1 MKSFKRCSSGDN
13 DKTRRSIAT
22 PVEENR
28 RCLPSG
34 VNDTILN
41 MNIEISGKVSSI
53 LAHKKASTVWSIGPN
68 AMVFDAIQ
76 LMDGKNVGALPVVDN
91 KTLVGV
97 VSERDYTRKVIV
109 KGRSSKNT
117 PVSDIMTK
125 ELLTVNPG
133 DSVAECMR
141 LMTEKRVRHLPVLEG
156 TKLVG
161 ILSIGD
167 VVNWL
172 ISAQTAMIDNL
183 ERYSLA
189 EIKEKE

>member
-1 MKSFKRCSSGDN
+1 M
-13 DKTRRSIAT
+13 
-22 PVEENR
+22 
-28 RCLPSG
+28 
-34 VNDTILN
+34 N

-53 LAHKKASTVWSIGPN
+53 LAHKKASTVWTIGPN

-76 LMDGKNVGALPVVDN
+76 LMDEKNVGALPVVDD

-97 VSERDYTRKVIV
+97 VSERDYTRKIIV
-109 KGRSSKNT
+109 KGRSSKDT
-117 PVSDIMTK
+117 PVSEIMTK

-141 LMTEKRVRHLPVLEG
+141 IMTEKRVRHLPVLEG

-172 ISAQTAMIDNL
+172 MSAQQAMIDNF

-189 EIKEKE
+189 EIKDKE

>member
-1 MKSFKRCSSGDN
+1 
-13 DKTRRSIAT
+13 
-22 PVEENR
+22 
-28 RCLPSG
+28 
-34 VNDTILN
+34 
-41 MNIEISGKVSSI
+41 MNIEISGKVSGI

-76 LMDGKNVGALPVVDN
+76 LMDEKNVGALPVVDN

-109 KGRSSKNT
+109 KGRSSKDT

-141 LMTEKRVRHLPVLEG
+141 IMTEKRVRHLPVLDG

-172 ISAQTAMIDNL
+172 MSAQKAAIDNL

-189 EIKEKE
+189 EIKDKE

>member
-1 MKSFKRCSSGDN
+1 
-13 DKTRRSIAT
+13 
-22 PVEENR
+22 
-28 RCLPSG
+28 
-34 VNDTILN
+34 

-53 LAHKKASTVWSIGPN
+53 LAHKKVSTVWSIKPN

-76 LMDGKNVGALPVVDN
+76 LMDEKNVGALPVVDN
-91 KTLVGV
+91 KALVGI

-109 KGRSSKNT
+109 KERSPKDT

-125 ELLTVNPG
+125 QVLTVNPSN
-133 DSVAECMR
+133 SVTECMR
-141 LMTEKRVRHLPVLEG
+141 IMTERRVRHLPVLEG
-156 TKLVG
+156 TMLVG

-172 ISAQTAMIDNL
+172 ISAQTATIDNF

>member
-1 MKSFKRCSSGDN
+1 
-13 DKTRRSIAT
+13 
-22 PVEENR
+22 
-28 RCLPSG
+28 
-34 VNDTILN
+34 

-53 LAHKKASTVWSIGPN
+53 LAHKKASTIWSIGPN

-76 LMDGKNVGALPVVDN
+76 LMDEKNVGALPVVDN
-91 KTLVGV
+91 KSLVGV

-109 KGRSSKNT
+109 KGRSSKDT

-141 LMTEKRVRHLPVLEG
+141 IMTEKRVRHLPVLEG

-172 ISAQTAMIDNL
+172 MSAQNAMIDNF

>member
-1 MKSFKRCSSGDN
+1 
-13 DKTRRSIAT
+13 
-22 PVEENR
+22 
-28 RCLPSG
+28 
-34 VNDTILN
+34 
-41 MNIEISGKVSSI
+41 MNIEISGKVSGI

-76 LMDGKNVGALPVVDN
+76 LMDEKNVGALPVVDT

-109 KGRSSKNT
+109 KGRSSKDT

-141 LMTEKRVRHLPVLEG
+141 IMTEKRVRHLPVLEG

-172 ISAQTAMIDNL
+172 MSAQKAAIDNL

-189 EIKEKE
+189 EIKDKE

>member
-1 MKSFKRCSSGDN
+1 
-13 DKTRRSIAT
+13 
-22 PVEENR
+22 
-28 RCLPSG
+28 
-34 VNDTILN
+34 

-53 LAHKKASTVWSIGPN
+53 LAHKKASPVWSIGPN
-68 AMVFDAIQ
+68 SMVFDAIR
-76 LMDGKNVGALPVVDN
+76 LMDEKNVGALPVVDN

-109 KGRSSKNT
+109 KGRSSKDT
-117 PVSDIMTK
+117 PVSGIMTK

-141 LMTEKRVRHLPVLEG
+141 IMTEKRVRHLPVLEG

-172 ISAQTAMIDNL
+172 MSAQKAMIDNL
-183 ERYSLA
+183 ERYTLA
-189 EIKEKE
+189 EIKDKE

>member
-1 MKSFKRCSSGDN
+1 M
-13 DKTRRSIAT
+13 
-22 PVEENR
+22 
-28 RCLPSG
+28 
-34 VNDTILN
+34 N

-76 LMDGKNVGALPVVDN
+76 LMDEKNVGALPVVDD

-97 VSERDYTRKVIV
+97 VSERDYTRKIIV
-109 KGRSSKNT
+109 KGRSSKDT

-125 ELLTVNPG
+125 ELLTVNSG

-141 LMTEKRVRHLPVLEG
+141 IMTEKRVRHLPVLEG

-172 ISAQTAMIDNL
+172 MSAQKAMIDNL

-189 EIKEKE
+189 EIKDKE